1 MDKFLFIGGM
11 EKAGTTAL
19 AAWLVEHGLAEYLI
33 EGVKEPTIFART
45 DFSAIS
51 IGTGRTPGQ
60 WRLDATVGYALNPGA
75 LARMPEHFT
84 RMVLCFRNPWERTWS
99 SYRMKKA
106 LVLGKQEWSDRC
118 AEDLPES
125 QGQVRLGDMLH
136 FHYSPRIRKTLD
148 AYHAAEQ
155 QRLREGDFLSR
166 IRYELDFFYARGS
179 LPFFSI
185 LSASRYR
192 YALGNVLEKFAPEDV
207 FAVSVPLL
215 DDTALRHRFVSQ
227 VLGQEVETGS
237 VARKLVMESVDIDEP
252 KPDFTRPEFDG
263 LRSMF
268 AYDLQQFEALFP
280 RYGLNTEFMDF
291 ASLRRH
297 VL

>member
-51 IGTGRTPGQ
+51 IGTGRTPGR
-60 WRLDATVGYALNPGA
+60 WRLDATVGNALNPGA

-99 SYRMKKA
+99 SYKMKKA
-106 LVLGKQEWSDRC
+106 LVLGKQEWHDRYV
-118 AEDLPES
+118 EDLPER
-125 QGQVRLGDMLH
+125 QIGLRDMLH
-136 FHYSPRIRKTLD
+136 FHYSPKIRKTLD

-166 IRYELDFFYARGS
+166 IRYELDFFYARGH

-185 LSASRYR
+185 LGPSRYR

-215 DDTALRHRFVSQ
+215 DDTTLRRRFVSQ
-227 VLGQEVETGS
+227 VLGQEAETGP
-237 VARKLVMESVDIDEP
+237 VAHKLVMESVDIGEP

-280 RYGLNTEFMDF
+280 RYGLSSDFMDF
-291 ASLRRH
+291 VSLRRQ

>member
-19 AAWLVEHGLAEYLI
+19 AAWLVEQGLAEFLI
-33 EGVKEPTIFART
+33 EGMKESYVFART
-45 DFSAIS
+45 DFSSIS
-51 IGTGRTPGQ
+51 IGTGRTSGR
-60 WRLDATVGYALNPGA
+60 WRLDASVGYSLNPGA

-99 SYRMKKA
+99 SYKMRRA
-106 LVLGKQEWSDRC
+106 DILDNQAWRDRFDQ
-118 AEDLPES
+118 DLPE
-125 QGQVRLGDMLH
+125 VRMGIQDMLH

-148 AYHAAEQ
+148 AYHVAEQ
-155 QRLREGDFLSR
+155 QRLKEGDFLSR
-166 IRYELDFFYARGS
+166 IRYELDFFYARGHF
-179 LPFFSI
+179 PFFSI
-185 LSASRYR
+185 LTASRYR

-215 DDTALRHRFVSQ
+215 DDTTLRRRFVSQ
-227 VLGQEVETGS
+227 VLGQEAETGPI
-237 VARKLVMESVDIDEP
+237 ARKLVLEDVDIDEP

-268 AYDLQQFEALFP
+268 AYDLEQFEALFP
-280 RYGLNTEFMDF
+280 RYGLSTEFIDF